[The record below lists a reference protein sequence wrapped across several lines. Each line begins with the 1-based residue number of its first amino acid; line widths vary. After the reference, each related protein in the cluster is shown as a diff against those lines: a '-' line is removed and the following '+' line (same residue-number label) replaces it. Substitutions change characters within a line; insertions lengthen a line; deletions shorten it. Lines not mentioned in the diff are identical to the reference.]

1 MSDAQINNNLFVK
14 IAELIE
20 SSRKRIASAV
30 NFTMVYTYFE
40 IGKMIVEDEQKG
52 NLRAEYAK
60 SVLKELSVKLTDKFG
75 RGFSEPNLRNMR
87 KFYIIY
93 SQTQIQQKPSTEFQ
107 GSEIEE
113 DVIWQKASA
122 KLPQFTL
129 SWSHYLVLMRIENI
143 EERKFYE
150 IEALKQQLTIPAES
164 NMYRIDNEYRYTTPT
179 GSYIRRATSGYKHII
194 PLGLGFQK
202 ILGGVK
208 YES

>member
-1 MSDAQINNNLFVK
+1 MSDVQINNNLFVK

-87 KFYIIY
+87 KFYSTY
-93 SQTQIQQKPSTEFQ
+93 SQTQIQQKPSTKFQ

-113 DVIWQKASA
+113 DIIWQKPSA
-122 KLPQFTL
+122 KVKNIDF
-129 SWSHYLVLMRIENI
+129 YRIYPIVN
-143 EERKFYE
+143 
-150 IEALKQQLTIPAES
+150 ALRSQLTIPKES
-164 NMYRIDNEYRYTTPT
+164 NMYRINGEYRYAIPM
-179 GSYIRRATSGYKHII
+179 GSYALYATSGYKHII
-194 PLGLGFQK
+194 PLGLEIQK
-202 ILGGVK
+202 ILGGLK
-208 YES
+208 YE